1 MARICIAHL
10 WRPKAT
16 DRPLRRLA
24 RKAEKLE
31 ALMFLSLDRVYY
43 IYPQR
48 LFCFITKKLSPF
60 FLVDQ
65 VRICYFFAF
74 LCHNMS
80 FAPILLPGPPS
91 PFFLLLQPPTFRL
104 LYLSPNLLE
113 YVTQLGFVDWKEK
126 TLGNLLHPND
136 LAQTM
141 NDSLAFLK
149 NGTVNGCTT
158 KCLLNWTP
166 VR

>member
-1 MARICIAHL
+1 M
-10 WRPKAT
+10 KV
-16 DRPLRRLA
+16 
-24 RKAEKLE
+24 ENFE
-31 ALMFLSLDRVYY
+31 ALMSLLHIPAKTLLLYY
-43 IYPQR
+43 HKIV
-48 LFCFITKKLSPF
+48 TVF
-60 FLVDQ
+60 FSLPK
-65 VRICYFFAF
+65 FAF
-74 LCHNMS
+74 VTFLRLLCDIMS